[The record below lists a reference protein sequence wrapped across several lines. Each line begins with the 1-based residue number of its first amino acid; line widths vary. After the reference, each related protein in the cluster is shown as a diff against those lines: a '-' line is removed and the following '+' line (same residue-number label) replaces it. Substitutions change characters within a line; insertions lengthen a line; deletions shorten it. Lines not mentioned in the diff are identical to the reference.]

1 MYLPP
6 VLSGNMISISSFFA
20 PFFTIL
26 GQGAIIHCRA
36 IVIVLNIALLCL
48 FHLIVNNNNVIF
60 FFHLNN
66 NNFIIPPDVSVASI
80 TPEEKQ
86 LSLDSVSPHL
96 SWENTH
102 IITERPTQT
111 QNTCQLGKHKHVHV
125 HQQSQDIE
133 HYNTLFLLWF
143 SHQVENKQTLKTKLN
158 KPVQGCDWI
167 CSFPFSLVDFPPLV
181 NLMPNCRPTRLFLA
195 RFANS
200 RNPTR

>member
-48 FHLIVNNNNVIF
+48 FHLIINNNNVIF
-60 FFHLNN
+60 FIHLDNNN

-86 LSLDSVSPHL
+86 LWPID
-96 SWENTH
+96 
-102 IITERPTQT
+102 
-111 QNTCQLGKHKHVHV
+111 
-125 HQQSQDIE
+125 
-133 HYNTLFLLWF
+133 
-143 SHQVENKQTLKTKLN
+143 
-158 KPVQGCDWI
+158 
-167 CSFPFSLVDFPPLV
+167 
-181 NLMPNCRPTRLFLA
+181 A
-195 RFANS
+195 A
-200 RNPTR
+200 

>member
-48 FHLIVNNNNVIF
+48 FHLIINNNNVIF

-86 LSLDSVSPHL
+86 LLRQWMQLDRVSPHL
-96 SWENTH
+96 LSWQN
-102 IITERPTQT
+102 IIRGSPSWTP
-111 QNTCQLGKHKHVHV
+111 
-125 HQQSQDIE
+125 S
-133 HYNTLFLLWF
+133 
-143 SHQVENKQTLKTKLN
+143 
-158 KPVQGCDWI
+158 
-167 CSFPFSLVDFPPLV
+167 
-181 NLMPNCRPTRLFLA
+181 
-195 RFANS
+195 
-200 RNPTR
+200 

>member
-48 FHLIVNNNNVIF
+48 FHLNNNNNNVIF
-60 FFHLNN
+60 FFHLDDNN

-96 SWENTH
+96 GKHTHTHLSWENTH
-102 IITERPTQT
+102 IITERPKQT
-111 QNTCQLGKHKHVHV
+111 QDT
-125 HQQSQDIE
+125 
-133 HYNTLFLLWF
+133 
-143 SHQVENKQTLKTKLN
+143 
-158 KPVQGCDWI
+158 
-167 CSFPFSLVDFPPLV
+167 
-181 NLMPNCRPTRLFLA
+181 
-195 RFANS
+195 
-200 RNPTR
+200 